1 MDPREIETPI
11 DPVKELVS
19 SMNNMSDKF
28 DKSIS
33 RLITSLSQGSR
44 GVRSRPFRVTPGLSG
59 DALKNSEEYLSS
71 IDTSN
76 KSIQEYMSDIS
87 YSLDKYFEYDHR
99 SDRLGEDE
107 ERTRWR
113 KLLEAE
119 TNTSESISDVVRS
132 QPSALRG
139 LGDSIGS
146 TLKGIYANTMY
157 PIFKDL
163 ASGVLQNAIEVRHM
177 VKDTYR
183 DSMNKKGFG
192 SIDEKSIE
200 KYVKYVQ
207 QSSNRTIK
215 NESINSSMDT
225 LINANLSPDE
235 AINMNYNVKGR
246 KINLAKFMAQL
257 NDIGLAI
264 DQDEFE
270 YALAND
276 KMEDWIER
284 QGARQNVR
292 SSVSES
298 TRMRNEDFV
307 NKYQFRDD
315 PSGNIRAKMQTENL
329 LVGATKG
336 RSAQEQEALFQYL
349 DTFNNI
355 KDVDQL
361 HQLGVLGGKNGGK
374 LLQMLTQPGGV
385 EKNRDEYMKVLID
398 ALPEIQSKFKDL
410 NPITREELAKGL
422 GISSED
428 INAIARAR
436 INTQGIKGLNDTGA
450 GLDVIDKTAENN
462 DKKHQSELARGIGNW
477 IDKNDLL
484 RGAVDNLANVM
495 TDPTYGPFVSYL
507 GAIGISG
514 GIKGLFTKGASIFGG
529 IWKSVLGKGAVSAAT
544 KAATTGASTAAT
556 TGGGGLLG
564 LITRNPAVAS
574 KALGGAGGLAL
585 AGYDAYKGVKNA
597 KEYTGRDD
605 TQAKIS
611 SGIGGFL
618 GGGDGGVKGALGG
631 MAKGAMIGSMF
642 GPVGTAIGAA
652 AGGVLGAVG
661 GKKISKF
668 LDGSIDYFKDTS
680 AWVSK
685 NFNAIVENL
694 GAIGKWMFVDLGG
707 AYLKTL
713 LAEGKYLFVE
723 APYNTFKM
731 ASNLILSA
739 GDSLM
744 IGMKTAGGF
753 IIKGIMNIL
762 DPIASRLPGVSKLWS
777 AAKSGVDKAFD
788 TTEDKKRRDQR
799 LSEVRE
805 YGKKQ
810 IDSQV
815 AVFDP
820 IKDAITNRPTLKKYQ
835 ALNEN
840 EKSAYKRDQALNE
853 NEKSAY
859 KKDQAS
865 LQYSTEYDTTLNK
878 QIAQSSEM
886 TTDAS
891 IDTNKVMKNDHEI
904 NKANLPEQTRLL
916 QEINTSM
923 RDLKLL
929 LIKQQSMTTMNPYSP
944 TGYAPPNTGTKSA
957 FSMVGGILASG
968 LK

>member
-87 YSLDKYFEYDHR
+87 YSLDKYFDYDHR
-99 SDRLGEDE
+99 SDRLSDDE
-107 ERTRWR
+107 ERVRWR

-119 TNTSESISDVVRS
+119 TNTSESISEVVRS

-163 ASGVLQNAIEVRHM
+163 AAGVLQNAIEVRQM

-192 SIDEKSIE
+192 SIDENSIE

-215 NESINSSMDT
+215 TESINSSMDT

-336 RSAQEQEALFQYL
+336 RSEVEQEALFQYL

-361 HQLGVLGGKNGGK
+361 HQLGLLGGKNGDK
-374 LLQMLTQPGGV
+374 LLQMLTQSGGV
-385 EKNRDEYMKVLID
+385 EKNRDEYMKVLIE

-428 INAIARAR
+428 INAIVRAK

-514 GIKGLFTKGASIFGG
+514 GIKGLFSKGASIFGG
-529 IWKSVLGKGAVSAAT
+529 IWKSVLGKGAVSAVT
-544 KAATTGASTAAT
+544 GAATTGASTAAA

-564 LITRNPAVAS
+564 LVTRNLGVAS
-574 KALGGAGGLAL
+574 KVLGGAGGLAL

-605 TQAKIS
+605 KQAKIS
-611 SGIGGFL
+611 AGIGGFL
-618 GGGDGGVKGALGG
+618 GGGDGGLKGALGG
-631 MAKGAMIGSMF
+631 AAKGAMIGSMF
-642 GPVGTAIGAA
+642 GPIGTGIGAA
-652 AGGVLGAVG
+652 AGGALGAIG

-668 LDGSIDYFKDTS
+668 IDGSVDYFKDTS

-685 NFNAIVENL
+685 NFDAIVENL
-694 GAIGKWMFVDLGG
+694 GAIGKWIFIDLGG

-762 DPIASRLPGVSKLWS
+762 DPIASRLPGVGKLWS
-777 AAKSGVDKAFD
+777 IAKSGVDKTFD
-788 TTEDKKRRDQR
+788 TTEDIKRRDQR
-799 LSEVRE
+799 LAEVAK

-810 IDSQV
+810 LDSQV
-815 AVFDP
+815 AVLDP
-820 IKDAITNRPTLKKYQ
+820 IKDAFNNRPELKKFQ
-835 ALNEN
+835 SLNEN
-840 EKSAYKRDQALNE
+840 EKSAYKRDQA
-853 NEKSAY
+853 
-859 KKDQAS
+859 S
-865 LQYSTEYDTTLNK
+865 LPSTEYDTSLNE

-891 IDTNKVMKNDHEI
+891 INTNKVVKNDYEI

-916 QEINTSM
+916 QEINTTM

-929 LIKQQSMTTMNPYSP
+929 LLKQQSMTTTTNPYSS